1 LRRPCPGRRGS
12 AFRVWLPSGRLTPS
26 APLPVLF
33 HTSGA
38 PGIYPSELPPPTRYP
53 VRFRPE
59 GPTYRLSCLCYRC
72 RNSGPAG
79 QAAVSGLQPL
89 RESLVADVGLARRV
103 LAAPLGFA
111 LLGFAGGSLVRGFT
125 WTPPARFIDPTLR
138 PAPVGASESRSASA
152 WSRPVSGKPG
162 TGGTALLGFS
172 HRTVPDIGA
181 SCRLGY

>member
-1 LRRPCPGRRGS
+1 MRRPCPGRRGS

-79 QAAVSGLQPL
+79 QAAVSGLLPL
-89 RESLVADVGLARRV
+89 RESLAADVGLARRL
-103 LAAPLGFA
+103 LAAPLGFTLLGCTDRSLSRDFA
-111 LLGFAGGSLVRGFT
+111 RLPLTRFIHVPASTCWRHRVSIGFGLDRSADRGKPRVTDRSTLLGFLHRHNPMRLAKQ
-125 WTPPARFIDPTLR
+125 PPWL
-138 PAPVGASESRSASA
+138 
-152 WSRPVSGKPG
+152 
-162 TGGTALLGFS
+162 
-172 HRTVPDIGA
+172 
-181 SCRLGY
+181 